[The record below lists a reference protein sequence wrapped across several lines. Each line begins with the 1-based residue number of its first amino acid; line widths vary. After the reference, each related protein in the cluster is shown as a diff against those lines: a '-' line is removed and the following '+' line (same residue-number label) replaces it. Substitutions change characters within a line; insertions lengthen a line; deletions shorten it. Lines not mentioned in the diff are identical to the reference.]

1 MEQQVIENIRSQNQR
16 TMCGYHIGMQVAVV
30 PLYIDTL
37 VPVGFR
43 KPVVAFDTPPAE
55 GELVV
60 AKYKI
65 SPMYKNENYVL
76 DLTVELQFGE
86 GV

>member
-1 MEQQVIENIRSQNQR
+1 LDSE
-16 TMCGYHIGMQVAVV
+16 
-30 PLYIDTL
+30 
-37 VPVGFR
+37 
-43 KPVVAFDTPPAE
+43 KPVVVFDTPPAE
-55 GELVV
+55 GALVV
-60 AKYKI
+60 AKYKV